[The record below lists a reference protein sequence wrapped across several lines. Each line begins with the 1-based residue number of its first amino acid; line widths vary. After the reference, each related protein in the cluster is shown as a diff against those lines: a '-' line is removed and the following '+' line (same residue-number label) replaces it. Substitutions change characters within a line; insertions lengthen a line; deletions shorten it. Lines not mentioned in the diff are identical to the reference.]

1 MHGKE
6 CRFSCLEDSDW
17 IAKLSAHPAALNN
30 EICKTTSTARNEHL
44 ANGMNHAAHAYNLPT
59 KPQLQTKP
67 HNFRATSR
75 HLLRDP
81 RPRQARRNPIQISRY

>member
-6 CRFSCLEDSDW
+6 CRFSCLEDPIW
-17 IAKLSAHPAALNN
+17 ISKLSAHPAALNN
-30 EICKTTSTARNEHL
+30 EICKTNSTEMNEHL
-44 ANGMNHAAHAYNLPT
+44 ANDSNYAAHAYDLPA
-59 KPQLQTKP
+59 KPQIQTTP
-67 HNFRATSR
+67 HNFRASSR